1 MAELESFCGRAR
13 RANVG
18 NCILCVRSHTQFHD
32 CGDTVIDSFCAS
44 TSADV
49 SVFLTTADQAH
60 LFESL
65 PSIPLS
71 AASATPSIRVEKQTR
86 YQSIV
91 GFGAAITDAAAWVLS
106 TAKPFDTATFVSIC
120 DTCWLGKAWAD

>member
-1 MAELESFCGRAR
+1 MLALATALSA
-13 RANVG
+13 
-18 NCILCVRSHTQFHD
+18 LLT
-32 CGDTVIDSFCAS
+32 AS

-71 AASATPSIRVEKQTR
+71 AASATPSIRVEKQTK

-106 TAKPFDTATFVSIC
+106 TAKPFDELMELLQQSYGGALVPKC
-120 DTCWLGKAWAD
+120 GWAE